1 MSQDGILHLCKI
13 SDIILQCLNMALF
26 HPALPRGRAVLVRGE
41 EVNCV
46 RNYELMYIIKPD
58 VEEEKLTALVEKFK
72 GLVEENGAE
81 VTKLDKWGKRR
92 LAYEVN
98 HIKEGFYILMQFK
111 AKPAAA
117 AELDRVMK
125 ITDGILRHMIVRED
139 E

>member
-1 MSQDGILHLCKI
+1 M
-13 SDIILQCLNMALF
+13 
-26 HPALPRGRAVLVRGE
+26 
-41 EVNCV
+41 

-58 VEEEKLTALVEKFK
+58 VEEEKLNALVEKFK

-98 HIKEGFYILMQFK
+98 HIKDGFYVLMQFK
-111 AKPAAA
+111 AEPAAA

-125 ITDGILRHMIVRED
+125 ITDDILRHMIVRED